1 MLLFFPDRFARRFL
15 LSAAL
20 MLTGLSCLLS
30 LRFHAGW
37 LTFALAI
44 SGLSGTCLLFLY
56 LRRLHI
62 SLTDTEISLYSGI
75 FIRQERRIR
84 LRHVYFVRR
93 IHLCGIR
100 LLILHVC
107 GGRLV
112 IPFLCASDL
121 RTICRKLPEEI
132 CHAP

>member
-1 MLLFFPDRFARRFL
+1 MLLFFPDRFAVRFL
-15 LSAAL
+15 QSTVLV
-20 MLTGLSCLLS
+20 LTGLACLLS
-30 LRFHAGW
+30 FRFHAGW
-37 LTFALAI
+37 LTFVPAV
-44 SGLSGTCLLFLY
+44 SGILGTFLLSLY
-56 LRRLHI
+56 FHRLHI

-84 LRHVYFVRR
+84 LCHVYFVRR
-93 IHLCGIR
+93 VHFCGIR

-121 RTICRKLPEEI
+121 HTIAEACY
-132 CHAP
+132 AP

>member
-1 MLLFFPDRFARRFL
+1 MLLFFPDHSAVRSL

-20 MLTGLSCLLS
+20 MLTGLVCLLS

-37 LTFALAI
+37 LTLAAAI
-44 SGLSGTCLLFLY
+44 AGISGTCLLFLY
-56 LRRLHI
+56 LRRMQAV
-62 SLTDTEISLYSGI
+62 LTDTEISLLSGI
-75 FIRQERRIR
+75 FIRQERKIR

-93 IHLCGIR
+93 MDLLGIR

-112 IPFLCASDL
+112 IPFLRASDL
-121 RTICRKLPEEI
+121 RTIEEA
-132 CHAP
+132 CHVP